1 MAESHVLIT
10 LFHDLKAKIDSLK
23 SKNAMMDVNGI
34 EGLNQVV
41 KSCESMDRYIDSFV
55 YKEQHV
61 ITVTPPY
68 EQSYFNLSAIPRG
81 HSGPTPAMRRYAA
94 TEDKKVMDRID
105 RIVQLGKDLDAS
117 REKPYFSIN

>member
-1 MAESHVLIT
+1 MAESHILIT

-23 SKNAMMDVNGI
+23 SKNAMMDLNGI

-41 KSCESMDRYIDSFV
+41 KSCEVMDRYIDSFV

-61 ITVTPPY
+61 INVIPS
-68 EQSYFNLSAIPRG
+68 EQTYFNLSAIPRG

-94 TEDKKVMDRID
+94 TEEKKVMDRID
-105 RIVQLGKDLDAS
+105 RVVQLGKDLDAS
-117 REKPYFSIN
+117 REKPYFRIN

>member
-34 EGLNQVV
+34 EGLNQVI
-41 KSCESMDRYIDSFV
+41 KSCEVMDKYIDSFL

-61 ITVTPPY
+61 IDVTSPY
-68 EQSYFNLSAIPRG
+68 QHSFLSMSAIPKG
-81 HSGPTPAMRRYAA
+81 HSGPTPAMRRYAV
-94 TEDKKVMDRID
+94 TEEKKVMDRID
-105 RIVQLGKDLDAS
+105 RVVQLGKDLDAR

>member
-1 MAESHVLIT
+1 MAESHILIT
-10 LFHDLKAKIDSLK
+10 LFHDLKAKINNLK
-23 SKNAMMDVNGI
+23 SKNAMMDLNGI

-41 KSCESMDRYIDSFV
+41 KSCEVMDRYIDSFV

-61 ITVTPPY
+61 INVIPS
-68 EQSYFNLSAIPRG
+68 EQTYFNLTAIPRG

-94 TEDKKVMDRID
+94 TEEKKVMDRID
-105 RIVQLGKDLDAS
+105 RVVQLGKDLDAS

>member
-1 MAESHVLIT
+1 MAESHILIT
-10 LFHDLKAKIDSLK
+10 LFHDLKAKIHSLK
-23 SKNAMMDVNGI
+23 SKNAMMDLNGI

-41 KSCESMDRYIDSFV
+41 KSCEVMDRYIDSFV

-61 ITVTPPY
+61 INVIPS
-68 EQSYFNLSAIPRG
+68 EQTYFNLSAIPRG

-94 TEDKKVMDRID
+94 TEEKKVMDRID
-105 RIVQLGKDLDAS
+105 RVVQLGKDLDAS

>member
-1 MAESHVLIT
+1 MAESHILIT
-10 LFHDLKAKIDSLK
+10 LFHDLKAKIHSLK
-23 SKNAMMDVNGI
+23 SKNAMMDLNGV

-41 KSCESMDRYIDSFV
+41 KSCEVMDRYIDSFV

-61 ITVTPPY
+61 INVIPS
-68 EQSYFNLSAIPRG
+68 EQTYFNLTAIPRG

-94 TEDKKVMDRID
+94 TEEKKVMDRID
-105 RIVQLGKDLDAS
+105 RVVQLGKDLDAS

>member
-1 MAESHVLIT
+1 MAESHILIT

-23 SKNAMMDVNGI
+23 SKNAMMDVHGI

-55 YKEQHV
+55 YKEQHA
-61 ITVTPPY
+61 ITVNPPY

-94 TEDKKVMDRID
+94 TEEKKVMDRID

-117 REKPYFSIN
+117 RDKPYFSIN

>member
-41 KSCESMDRYIDSFV
+41 KSCEAMDRYIDSFV

-61 ITVTPPY
+61 IDVTPY
-68 EQSYFNLSAIPRG
+68 QHSFLSMTAIPRG

-94 TEDKKVMDRID
+94 TEEKKVMDRID

-117 REKPYFSIN
+117 RETPYFSIN